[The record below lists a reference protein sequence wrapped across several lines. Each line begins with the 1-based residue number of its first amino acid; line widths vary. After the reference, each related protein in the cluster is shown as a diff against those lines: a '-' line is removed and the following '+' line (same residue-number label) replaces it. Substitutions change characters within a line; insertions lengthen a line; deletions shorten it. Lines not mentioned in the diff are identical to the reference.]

1 MLICVKYNYA
11 GLMNNF
17 YKKRHLI
24 EEVDYE
30 KAYWGQTTDPDG
42 VLRKKKKERQ
52 QYLDDI
58 KQELNYLNAL
68 PAGKILDVGCGL
80 GFFLSGLD
88 DKFDKYGVEIS
99 KLASIDALHYGK
111 VFNGTLEDAKF
122 EENFFD
128 VVILYHVIEH
138 LDSPESVLTEIKR
151 ILKKDGILL
160 IGTPNFGC
168 ICAKIFGDNFRMLHD
183 KTHVSLFSHNS
194 LKKFLI
200 ANNFIV
206 EKSEFPF
213 FQTRHFTL
221 ANLKRMFDTSKI
233 SPPFYGNVMTL
244 YCRNSKP

>member
-1 MLICVKYNYA
+1 M
-11 GLMNNF
+11 GDF
-17 YKKRHLI
+17 YKKRPLI

-30 KAYWGQTTDPDG
+30 QAYWGQTIDPDG
-42 VLRKKKKERQ
+42 VLRTKKEERQ

-58 KQELNYLNAL
+58 KQELKYLNAL

-80 GFFLSGLD
+80 GFLLSGLD
-88 DKFDKYGVEIS
+88 AKFDKYGVEIS
-99 KLASIDALHYGK
+99 KLASAEALNYGNI
-111 VFNGTLEDAKF
+111 FNGTLENASY

-138 LDSPESVLTEIKR
+138 LDFPESVLKEIKR
-151 ILKKDGILL
+151 ILKKDGKLL
-160 IGTPNFGC
+160 IGTPNFEC

-183 KTHVSLFSHNS
+183 KSHVSLFSHNS
-194 LKKFLI
+194 LKKFLL
-200 ANNFIV
+200 ANDFIV

-213 FQTRHFTL
+213 FNTRHFTM

-244 YCRNSKP
+244 YCRNNKPLK